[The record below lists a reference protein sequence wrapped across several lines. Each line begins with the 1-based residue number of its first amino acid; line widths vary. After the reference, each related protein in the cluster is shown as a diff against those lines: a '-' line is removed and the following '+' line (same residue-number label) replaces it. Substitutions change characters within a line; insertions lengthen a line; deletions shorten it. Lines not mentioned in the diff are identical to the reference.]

1 MNEYFIF
8 PIANVEKYK
17 ANTLFDELTRND
29 ELLNDDTEDADE
41 EKSEFID
48 EKFSTWHREN
58 KNGESNST
66 FLQFELEQGT
76 KTSLMG
82 GGARE
87 AEDADQALASIQGS
101 SGESQQKEY
110 NQQETLEKKQT
121 NMGKSGEHP
130 FGEEN
135 KDVVQVIKEA
145 KIPTLTEEKRYREF
159 VADIEPFK
167 RKLSSTI
174 EKHWKIKRTL
184 QEKIWFLA
192 VYQRNYCRL
201 YLKRI
206 LGFFIKRTR
215 IQMKWMPYSHCL
227 SIARHPCITRWMK
240 RNEGWSCFM
249 KY

>member
-1 MNEYFIF
+1 MMKNSRLGIGR
-8 PIANVEKYK
+8 
-17 ANTLFDELTRND
+17 TR
-29 ELLNDDTEDADE
+29 TA
-41 EKSEFID
+41 KVIRR
-48 EKFSTWHREN
+48 FSNLSWSRER
-58 KNGESNST
+58 
-66 FLQFELEQGT
+66 

-145 KIPTLTEEKRYREF
+145 KVPTVTEEKRYREF

-174 EKHWKIKRTL
+174 EKTL
-184 QEKIWFLA
+184 ENKKNAPRKDLVFWP
-192 VYQRNYCRL
+192 
-201 YLKRI
+201 
-206 LGFFIKRTR
+206 FIKEIT
-215 IQMKWMPYSHCL
+215 
-227 SIARHPCITRWMK
+227 AACI
-240 RNEGWSCFM
+240 
-249 KY
+249 